1 MKVLRVSLF
10 ILAVTFIFSLWLVV
24 AAQAQAQAQA
34 QTACGKRADMV
45 EDMRQIYG
53 EVRRGYGVS
62 ISEGSVFEVWASDV
76 TGTWTI
82 LKTYPNGVA
91 CVVEVGENW
100 HDAEPTLTGDPA

>member
-1 MKVLRVSLF
+1 MKALRTSLF
-10 ILAVTFIFSLWLVV
+10 ILAIVV
-24 AAQAQAQAQA
+24 FAALMLAIGTQAQAQMV
-34 QTACGKRADMV
+34 CGKRADRV

-82 LKTYPNGVA
+82 LKTLPNGVA

-100 HDAEPTLTGDPA
+100 HDAEPTPTGDPA